1 MKTKNGLNKK
11 RILKLS
17 LKKKLSFFN
26 PDIKWNQQK
35 SLFHH
40 SINVCTSHSW
50 SRIQYIV
57 WFYGGVRALEVV
69 LASCPVRPHIKLYF
83 IDLLSQSF
91 EIPNIFFCWKNHTI
105 WNRTEY
111 KIKQKSKLHIKIDH
125 TWYHSFN
132 IGHFRCWTPNV
143 GIVKYR
149 IGKTRSSEIALSP
162 HYR

>member
-83 IDLLSQSF
+83 IDLLSQSSHSKF
-91 EIPNIFFCWKNHTI
+91 LTFF
-105 WNRTEY
+105 
-111 KIKQKSKLHIKIDH
+111 
-125 TWYHSFN
+125 F
-132 IGHFRCWTPNV
+132 V
-143 GIVKYR
+143 
-149 IGKTRSSEIALSP
+149 GKTTQFVTEPNTKLNRNQNYILKLITHDITHSI
-162 HYR
+162 